1 MSDLTICLLRMGN
14 GVAQQGMPA
23 IAEQG
28 FTWANTQ
35 HLLTIFNMTAI

>member
-1 MSDLTICLLRMGN
+1 MSDLIICLLRLGN

-28 FTWANTQ
+28 FTWADTQ
-35 HLLTIFNMTAI
+35 HLLTIVIMTVI